1 MGLAHSDVALEES
14 GSQMFFFVRQ
24 LLRRDTVTMPE
35 RGPLLLVGNA
45 RRDAELNPSVNV
57 LSEPQKVASF
67 LKRNTAYFHCFRL

>member
-1 MGLAHSDVALEES
+1 MELVHSDAALEES
-14 GSQMFFFVRQ
+14 GSQMFFVRQ

-35 RGPLLLVGNA
+35 RGPLFLAGNA
-45 RRDAELNPSVNV
+45 RRIADLNPSVNV